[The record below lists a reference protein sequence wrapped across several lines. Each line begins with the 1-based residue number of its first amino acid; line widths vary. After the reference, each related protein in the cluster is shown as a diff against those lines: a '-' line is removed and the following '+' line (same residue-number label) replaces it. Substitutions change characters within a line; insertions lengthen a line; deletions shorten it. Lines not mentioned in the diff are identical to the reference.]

1 MQQLAPW
8 CAAAVVGV
16 FSGCAAA
23 ALARRLFLAAAVT
36 LLLELWNL
44 PWSWSRA
51 AFLNAPTT
59 TVSCAL
65 ARQVKHW
72 ERAELTYWMSLCC
85 AKRATFRWMSKILR
99 RNRGFVLERL
109 TFDWPITV
117 FTVISWGKWFECI
130 AAALKQLRPPK
141 SMSIYTSELQPHPH
155 LFTLLQ
161 SRFLEIFQG
170 ALLPV
175 FSTAHLCHVIDVI
188 LAANPFKE
196 TRSHLMTAFALC
208 LKSHLHTSLQCRED
222 IKSMNQ
228 LWHCL
233 IRMNSPASSAK
244 KWEIGSQ
251 AFYKVKV

>member
-8 CAAAVVGV
+8 CAATVVGV

-85 AKRATFRWMSKILR
+85 AKRATFRWMSKILQW
-99 RNRGFVLERL
+99 NRGFVLERL
-109 TFDWPITV
+109 TFDWPQCLLRFLGEMFWMYSCSFKAVTPAQIYEYLHLRAPTTSSLIYV
-117 FTVISWGKWFECI
+117 
-130 AAALKQLRPPK
+130 ALKSFSRYFKAFSSQSSPPL
-141 SMSIYTSELQPHPH
+141 IY
-155 LFTLLQ
+155 
-161 SRFLEIFQG
+161 
-170 ALLPV
+170 A
-175 FSTAHLCHVIDVI
+175 
-188 LAANPFKE
+188 
-196 TRSHLMTAFALC
+196 M
-208 LKSHLHTSLQCRED
+208 
-222 IKSMNQ
+222 
-228 LWHCL
+228 
-233 IRMNSPASSAK
+233 
-244 KWEIGSQ
+244 
-251 AFYKVKV
+251 